1 MRRLLIIALTLFLL
15 APLMVSAE
23 SDDAFYPVPESP
35 AELRVADEARLTDL
49 GFLIEPNSDETYRQA
64 VREFQRYLARL
75 SEDTPAEGLPATTL
89 EVLDEQKE
97 DASRALSIKP
107 LTTYSEIDAIEA
119 FKAYTVVDNEG
130 ELGEETLPET
140 GAEAGPEQEDESVTG
155 ELTESQRTRLYD
167 QELPVYRQTLREG
180 NDGNEVRRVQRRLIS
195 LKYTDH
201 AADGIFDGK
210 TAAALTLFQ
219 QASDFAG
226 TGEADRATQEAL
238 FSPEAVA
245 NDRPLYEYLLKIDTE
260 KQTVTAYGW
269 EDGEYTNAVREMVC
283 STGLDDTP
291 TPAGAYKATGP
302 VARWCYFPT
311 YDCWAQ
317 YAFRIKGGVLFHSV
331 LYQQPKESTLL
342 EGSVKKLGRKSSHGC
357 VRLSVED
364 AKWIFE
370 NCTAGTTVI
379 VE

>member
-1 MRRLLIIALTLFLL
+1 MPRLLIIALTILLL
-15 APLMVSAE
+15 APLMAGAE
-23 SDDAFYPVPESP
+23 LSDTVQPGSP
-35 AELRVADEARLTDL
+35 AEVRAADEARLTDL
-49 GFLIEPNSDETYRQA
+49 GFLNETGSDDAYRQA
-64 VREFQRYLARL
+64 VREFQRYLTRL
-75 SEDTPAEGLPATTL
+75 DEEASAEGLPASTP
-89 EVLDEQKE
+89 EAPDEPQE
-97 DASRALSIKP
+97 DAPKARSIKP
-107 LTTYSEIDAIEA
+107 LTTYTDIDAIEA
-119 FKAYTVVDNEG
+119 FKVYAVVDNEG
-130 ELGEETLPET
+130 ELAEEPSSENDAESSPEP
-140 GAEAGPEQEDESVTG
+140 GDEIATG
-155 ELTESQRTRLYD
+155 ELTGPQRARLYD
-167 QELPVYRQTLREG
+167 QALPVYRQPLREG
-180 NDGNEVRRVQRRLIS
+180 DDGAEVRRVQRRLIS

-210 TAAALTLFQ
+210 TATALTLFQ

-238 FSPEAVA
+238 FSPDAVA
-245 NDRPLYEYLLKIDTE
+245 NDQPLYDYLLKIDTE

-269 EDGEYTNAVREMVC
+269 EDGEYASVVREMVC

-291 TPAGAYKATGP
+291 TPAGSYKATGP

-370 NCTAGTTVI
+370 NCAAGTTVI